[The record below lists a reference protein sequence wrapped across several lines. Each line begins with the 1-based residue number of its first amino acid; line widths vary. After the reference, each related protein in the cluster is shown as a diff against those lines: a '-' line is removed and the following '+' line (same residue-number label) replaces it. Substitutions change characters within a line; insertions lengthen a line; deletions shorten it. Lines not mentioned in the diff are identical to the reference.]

1 MEKHMG
7 WGRYFLLGDLGQQL
21 DISDQKAEIDQL
33 RQEMLRSRSAGSG
46 STDALRRLQA
56 ENDELRLYLAA
67 VIRILLSKGVV
78 TQGEMRQIVDAID
91 AEDGTVDGK
100 FTGNLR

>member
-1 MEKHMG
+1 MG

-21 DISDQKAEIDQL
+21 DLSDQKEEIDRL
-33 RQEMLRSRSAGSG
+33 REEMLRSRSSGPGSA
-46 STDALRRLQA
+46 DEFIRLQA

-67 VIRILLSKGVV
+67 VIRILISKRVV
-78 TQGEMRQIVDAID
+78 TQSEVKQIVDAID